1 MARQIRLHASAVL
14 QSQPFWLILLALV
27 TYGRIWQIRDVI
39 WDDNAW
45 LLSIYST
52 QTLHDFLKIGF
63 HDLRRE
69 PLGVALYY
77 LFSLYRDTDVFFLV
91 WHGLDLFLAAM
102 TPVFLYLLI
111 LRVFKDRR
119 LAFFSGIALIV
130 FPLDYTMGFASAIN
144 YRIALFLTM
153 ASLTLSVYMVKRA
166 LHRRLLLVC
175 SLFAAGLSQYVFLEA
190 SLTLEPAR
198 LLMFAYMSGGAQWY
212 RSAHLRSALRKWTPF
227 LLLPIPLIVY
237 KLSASTSGIHAGLY
251 HLDIHHLID
260 ARQYALS
267 LAHFLFF
274 PWVVL
279 GLNAD
284 SLRSGTVF
292 AAIVAAFLLII
303 ILHRMTDRTSEAYR
317 GENPGF
323 DAAKPVPEWT
333 MSHVML
339 FVLVMIVPVFLLFQL
354 AGRPISWG
362 IDSSHAA
369 LCQPGYAL
377 LWGSLFTRLLANWQN
392 KADWHDVG
400 RKAFAVSIGLIA
412 GIGIFFSNLNIDQYY
427 RSWQEESRFLGE
439 FLGRFPQLP
448 ERAFMIMDAHGDDL
462 YSDINL
468 YDIEFPLNLLYART
482 TSSTDFYRH
491 KIITAED
498 FRQFAAAPVEAQRSG
513 KIKIMRASDYG
524 VETVDINRLIFVYY
538 RDGRLLVNREIAEK
552 FPAVSYRSWL
562 DRKLPGSS
570 PAISSFP
577 LRQKFVFAPR
587 LQR

>member
-1 MARQIRLHASAVL
+1 MARQIRFYALAVL
-14 QSQPFWLILLALV
+14 QSQSFWLILLALV

-45 LLSIYST
+45 LLSIFST

-63 HDLRRE
+63 HDLKRE

-77 LFSLYRDTDVFFLV
+77 LFSLYRDTDVFFV
-91 WHGLDLFLAAM
+91 AWHGLDLFLAAL

-119 LAFFSGIALIV
+119 LAFFSGIALII

-144 YRIALFLTM
+144 YRVALFLTLV
-153 ASLTLSVYMVKRA
+153 SLTLSVYVVKGA
-166 LHRRLLLVC
+166 IHRHLLLVC

-190 SLTLEPAR
+190 SLTLEPTR
-198 LLMFAYMSGGAQWY
+198 LLMFAYMAGGAQWY
-212 RSAHLRSALRKWTPF
+212 RSVHLRSALRKWTPF

-279 GLNAD
+279 GLNAGGLPTG
-284 SLRSGTVF
+284 SVF
-292 AAIVAAFLLII
+292 VATVAALLLTV
-303 ILHRMTDRTSEAYR
+303 ILFRMFGRTPEAYR
-317 GENPGF
+317 GGNSDI
-323 DAAKPVPEWT
+323 DAAKPVSEWT
-333 MSHVML
+333 MAHIIL
-339 FVLVMIVPVFLLFQL
+339 FALIMIVPVFLLFQL
-354 AGRPISWG
+354 VGRPISWG
-362 IDSSHAA
+362 MDSSHAA

-377 LWGSLFTRLLANWQN
+377 IWGSLFTRFWASRKN
-392 KADWHDVG
+392 KPDWHNAG
-400 RKAFAVSIGLIA
+400 RRAFAVSMGLIA
-412 GIGIFFSNLNIDQYY
+412 GVGIFFSNLNIDQYY

-448 ERAFMIMDAHGDDL
+448 ERAFIIMDVHGHDL

-468 YDIEFPLNLLYART
+468 YDIEFPLNLLYAQT

-524 VETVDINRLIFVYY
+524 VERVDTNRLIFVYY
-538 RDGRLLVNREIAEK
+538 RDGRLLVNQEIAEK
-552 FPAVSYRSWL
+552 FPAVGYHSWL
-562 DRKLPGSS
+562 DRKLPESG
-570 PAISSFP
+570 PAVSSFP
-577 LRQKFVFAPR
+577 LRQKFFFAPGTS
-587 LQR
+587 Q